1 MILPRLHR
9 CLLVVPLLLGLSSC
23 DLLMESDH
31 HTEPGRASEG
41 RILVMVS
48 LSRFGHTGDHTK
60 AAATMQQI
68 ITDFRSLYPRARIS
82 YRLLREQELEAAATV
97 LTRSGLGPDLILTSS
112 SHLGRLEKLGMVQ
125 PPPPPPAERLRSFSP
140 ESLAALRQGS
150 ELKALPAYLNLMLM
164 CFDRRQV
171 PSPPRTLEDLRDLG
185 EQGGTIGLGND
196 LAVLS
201 WITGAL
207 GADIRRSPHPPYP
220 APVLDRWSRWLGW
233 AQQSPNVT
241 LTSFQDLLY
250 SGLKEGRYDLISC
263 PTLWLPSLQ
272 RSLGENLGIAP
283 LPAGPA
289 GPGRP
294 TADLIVW
301 AFGRN
306 SSHDQRQ
313 LALDFALFAT
323 NAEQERRVV
332 LRHRSLMPV
341 KTDVRLPLK
350 ADPELTTL
358 QQVSRN
364 SVLLPMARDEDL
376 QRVEPE
382 VTHLLEQVM
391 AGELP
396 AHRVAPRL
404 LDLLAPT
411 QKSKP

>member
-1 MILPRLHR
+1 MI
-9 CLLVVPLLLGLSSC
+9 
-23 DLLMESDH
+23 MESDR
-31 HTEPGRASEG
+31 HTAKEGASAG

-48 LSRFGHTGDHTK
+48 LSRFSHSGDRTK
-60 AAATMQQI
+60 AAATIQQI
-68 ITDFRSLYPRARIS
+68 VTDFRSLYPGARIS
-82 YRLLREQELEAAATV
+82 YRLLSEQELEDAATV

-112 SHLGRLEKLGMVQ
+112 SHLGRLEQLRMIQ
-125 PPPPPPAERLRSFSP
+125 APPRLPAERLRSFSP

-150 ELKALPAYLNLMLM
+150 ELKALPAYLNLRLM

-171 PSPPRTLEDLRDLG
+171 QTPPATLEELQALDD
-185 EQGGTIGLGND
+185 QGASIGLGSD

-220 APVLDRWSRWLGW
+220 KPVLERWSQWLGW

-241 LTSFQDLLY
+241 ITSFQDLLFT
-250 SGLKEGRYDLISC
+250 GLKEGRYDLISC
-263 PTLWLPSLQ
+263 PALWLPSLR
-272 RSLGENLGIAP
+272 RSLGRNLGIAP
-283 LPAGPA
+283 LPTGPA

-294 TADLIVW
+294 TADLVVW

-306 SSHDQRQ
+306 SSHEQRH
-313 LALDFALFAT
+313 LAMNFALFAT

-350 ADPELTTL
+350 ADPELSTL
-358 QQVSRN
+358 QQVARH
-364 SVLLPMARDEDL
+364 SVLLPLDRDEVL
-376 QRVEPE
+376 QKVEHE

-396 AHRVAPRL
+396 ARREAPHL
-404 LDLLAPT
+404 LNLLAPT
-411 QKSKP
+411 HEPTP